1 MGNCV
6 QQIFLTINF
15 LVFLG
20 GITLSGLSV
29 WLLLDD
35 KSFLDLVNHFLDKEA
50 NFAESF
56 IEIIMWIKS
65 ALYSSIALGKTCFFI
80 CIKRTV
86 GSFGSRRLGDPIKNS

>member
-1 MGNCV
+1 MSSCV

-20 GITLSGLSV
+20 GATLTGLSV

-35 KSFLDLVNHFLDKEA
+35 QSFLELVDPFMDQESTV
-50 NFAESF
+50 AESF
-56 IEIIMWIKS
+56 IEIIFWIKS

-80 CIKRTV
+80 
-86 GSFGSRRLGDPIKNS
+86 